1 MHSIVDQYLTR
12 HNVLPETRAAVSA
25 TPQMFIN
32 GQFTT
37 GQSSGTK
44 PVMEPST
51 GHQLTEVLLGTKG
64 DVDAAVTAAR
74 TAFDSGVWSR
84 MAPNERQR
92 ILLVLAD
99 LIERD
104 ADILTQIETIDNG
117 KAIGPCKDFDIL
129 GSSDLIRFMAG
140 WATKIEGSTKTLS
153 VPGDFFSY
161 TLREPIGV
169 VGAIAPW
176 NWPMNMS
183 VWKVAA
189 PLAAGCTIVLK
200 TAAMTPLSMA
210 YFAKLTQEAGFPPGV
225 FNIVTGDGAIVGDY
239 LARHP
244 GVDKVSFTGS
254 TEVGKSVA
262 LAAAS
267 HLVPATL
274 ELGGKSPM
282 VAFEDAN
289 LDGLAEATR
298 WSIFFNAGQNCSAGS
313 RLYLHR
319 SIFDQGLEAIKDQIG
334 GLKVCEGLDP
344 DCDVGPVISA
354 GAQRD
359 IAKYLEMGRKE
370 GNVIFGGDVPEG
382 DGYFVNPTLIALEN
396 NKSPLATDEIFGPV
410 LVALPFDDEDEVV
423 AKANDSIYGLGASV
437 WTENGARA
445 QRVAR
450 RLQSGSVWINCHDVI
465 ESATAFG
472 GVKQSGY
479 GKDLGRE
486 QLESALVTKTITMQL

>member
-1 MHSIVDQYLTR
+1 MSPTIETYLDTF
-12 HNVLPETRAAVSA
+12 NALPEARAAVSQ

-32 GQFTT
+32 GAFTA
-37 GQSSGTK
+37 GQASGTK
-44 PVMEPST
+44 PVYEPST
-51 GHQLTEVLLGTKG
+51 GKQLTEVLLGTHA

-74 TAFDSGVWSR
+74 TAFDTGVWSR
-84 MAPNERQR
+84 MPPAERQG
-92 ILLVLAD
+92 ILWKLAD
-99 LIERD
+99 LLERD
-104 ADILTQIETIDNG
+104 ADVLAQIETIDNG

-129 GSSDLIRFMAG
+129 SSADLIRFMAG
-140 WATKIEGSTKTLS
+140 NATKIEGATKTLS

-169 VGAIAPW
+169 VAAIAPW
-176 NWPMNMS
+176 NWPLNMS

-189 PLAAGCTIVLK
+189 PLAAGCTVVLK
-200 TAAMTPLSMA
+200 TAAMTPLSMT

-225 FNIVTGDGAIVGDY
+225 FNIVTGDGSVVGDY

-244 GVDKVSFTGS
+244 GVNKVSFTGS

-262 LAAAS
+262 MAAAS
-267 HLVPATL
+267 HLVPTTL

-282 VAFEDAN
+282 VAFQDAN
-289 LDGLAEATR
+289 LEGLAEATR

-319 SIFDQGLEAIKDQIG
+319 SVFEDGLKAIKDHIAN
-334 GLKVCEGLDP
+334 LKVCPGLDP

-354 GAQRD
+354 SAQRS
-359 IAKYLEMGRKE
+359 IASYLELGHKE
-370 GNVIFGGDVPEG
+370 GNVIFGGDCPEG
-382 DGYFVNPTLIALEN
+382 DGYFVNPTLIALED
-396 NKSPLATDEIFGPV
+396 NKSPLVQDEIFGPV

-423 AKANDSIYGLGASV
+423 EMANDSIYGLGASV
-437 WTENGARA
+437 WSENGARA

-450 RLQSGSVWINCHDVI
+450 RLEAGSVWINCHDVI
-465 ESATAFG
+465 DSTTAFG

-486 QLESALVTKTITMQL
+486 QFDAALVTKTITMQL